1 MAGVSASFEFG
12 DFLKGLKEAER
23 FLDVAAV
30 PLIEATG
37 ELIVGVAKS
46 LAPVDTDAL
55 QQDIKVQGTGVDNKG
70 TYVDVGTTEPYALYQ
85 EFGTVHNRAHPFM
98 RPAIAQV
105 TAGGL
110 SSSVYS
116 TRLALAPVFK
126 SLHPGDR
133 LKRKRSKK

>member
-1 MAGVSASFEFG
+1 MPKAEASFEFAG
-12 DFLKGLKEAER
+12 
-23 FLDVAAV
+23 FLDAVRHLEPFLNVAAIPIV
-30 PLIEATG
+30 EATG
-37 ELIVGVAKS
+37 ELIVAVAKS

-105 TAGGL
+105 TGGGL
-110 SSSVYS
+110 SSSVYAA
-116 TRLALAPVFK
+116 RVALAP
-126 SLHPGDR
+126 R
-133 LKRKRSKK
+133 RSKSKK